1 MQPKKSNYDSFVF
14 DNTNLNNTI
23 TSCNAPKRKYVP
35 NMFEA
40 EKVLFNKAKSKDVN
54 EDLEDFDREI
64 EVINKEEKKRELY
77 KE

>member
-1 MQPKKSNYDSFVF
+1 MF
-14 DNTNLNNTI
+14 DYTNLNNTI

-40 EKVLFNKAKSKDVN
+40 EKVLSTKVKTKDIN
-54 EDLEDFDREI
+54 ENLEEFDKEI